1 MSFEDEMA
9 EFASMTDGLTL
20 NLDPLDLVARATLW
34 LDREMWISEVPRMQ
48 GGVIVVEWVPT
59 DFALNSVLMPVEG
72 STLALLRSLGIDPAE
87 MPHLFEDVLG
97 ETRQAQAGGSIMV
110 PYRSVSNG
118 LVSVSTQLLAIPAVA
133 ERPIDRVVV
142 RPI

>member
-9 EFASMTDGLTL
+9 EFAHMTDGLTL

-97 ETRQAQAGGSIMV
+97 ETRQAQAGGSI
-110 PYRSVSNG
+110 
-118 LVSVSTQLLAIPAVA
+118 
-133 ERPIDRVVV
+133 
-142 RPI
+142 

>member
-1 MSFEDEMA
+1 MSFDDEMT
-9 EFASMTDGLTL
+9 EFARITDCLSL

-34 LDREMWISEVPRMQ
+34 LDREKWISQVPRIQ

-59 DFALNSVLMPVEG
+59 DFALDSVLVPVEG
-72 STLALLRSLGIDPAE
+72 STLALLRSLEIDPAQ
-87 MPHLFEDVLG
+87 MPHLFDDVLG
-97 ETRQAQAGGSIMV
+97 ETRQALAGGSMLV
-110 PYRSVSNG
+110 PYQSVSNG
-118 LVSVSTQLLAIPAVA
+118 LVSVSTQLLAIPAIA